1 MTADDVGSEYTP
13 VIDRRR
19 SRCQQ

>member
-1 MTADDVGSEYTP
+1 MTADDVGSDYTP